1 MQNLHAKQSV
11 KNYLTGVVTTITPE
25 LFRCVKRGYTK
36 KDFTSDLMSGLIVG
50 ILALPLAIA
59 FAIASGVGPEQGLYT
74 AIIAG
79 FVISFLGGS
88 RFQIGGPTGAFIV
101 IVYGIVSR
109 YGYDGLASATLLAG
123 IFLVIFGLAK
133 FGAIIK
139 FIPYPVTVGFTAG
152 IAIIIA
158 LGQVPNFLGL
168 TFLAK
173 DPADAVGKIKLYATS
188 LDTTNIYSVI
198 VGLVALAVCI
208 LWPKVTTKVPGSL
221 IAIIVATLMVKLL
234 GWDDPVTGHDV
245 MTIGMKNHIPTGFP
259 VPHLPNISLEMMR
272 KVFQPALTIAML
284 GAIESLLSA
293 VVADGMTS
301 TKHRSNTELFGQ
313 GVANILS
320 PIFCGIPATGAIART
335 ATNIRNGAVS
345 PISGLIHAVVLLLIM
360 LVLGK
365 YAEMIPMAALAAV
378 LFQVS
383 FNMCGYRSFIKM
395 FKAPKSDVTVMLV
408 AFFLTV
414 IIDLTVAI
422 EVGVL
427 LAAVLFIK
435 RMSDVAE
442 VETVSSA
449 LRVDDEEASHN
460 ELSRQVPKGVVVY
473 ELAGSLFF
481 GAVDKFKE
489 TMNRISET
497 PKILILRMRS
507 VSSIDAAGIQMI
519 EDLLKRCKREGT
531 QLLLSGVHAQPVVA
545 LTRAGVLA
553 QLGEA
558 NALGNIDAALNRA
571 REILG
576 LPLVDASMETVP
588 APTVSWEKSV
598 DKPWIPEE
606 SNAVIAEG
614 TPEVITEK
622 MMDEPIRKIE
632 ELKK

>member
-1 MQNLHAKQSV
+1 MSNINAKESV
-11 KNYLTGVVTTITPE
+11 KKFLNESVATITPE
-25 LFRCVKRGYTK
+25 LVKSIKRGYTK
-36 KDFTSDLMSGLIVG
+36 QNLISDLMSGVIVG

-79 FVISFLGGS
+79 FTISLLGGS

-101 IVYGIVSR
+101 IVYGIVSQ

-123 IFLVIFGLAK
+123 IILIVFGLAK

-152 IAIIIA
+152 IAVIIA
-158 LGQVPNFLGL
+158 LGQVPNFFGL
-168 TFLAK
+168 RFLAK
-173 DPADAVGKIKLYATS
+173 DPADAIGKIKLYASS
-188 LDTTNIYSVI
+188 LDTINIYSVI
-198 VGLVALAVCI
+198 IGLIALAVCI
-208 LWPKVTTKVPGSL
+208 FWPKITSKVPGSL
-221 IAIIVATLMVKLL
+221 IAIIVATVIVKVL
-234 GWDDPVTGHDV
+234 GWDDPVNGHGV
-245 MTIGMKNHIPTGFP
+245 MTIGMKNHIPSGFP
-259 VPHLPNISLEMMR
+259 TPHLPNISLDMMQ
-272 KVFQPALTIAML
+272 KVFQPALTIAIL

-313 GVANILS
+313 GVANLLS
-320 PIFCGIPATGAIART
+320 PMFGGIPATGAIART

-378 LFQVS
+378 LFQVA
-383 FNMCGYRSFIKM
+383 FNMCGYRAVIKM
-395 FKAPKSDVTVMLV
+395 FKLPKSDVMVMLV

-427 LAAVLFIK
+427 LAAILFIK
-435 RMSDVAE
+435 RMSEVAE
-442 VETVSSA
+442 VDAVTDA
-449 LRVDDEEASHN
+449 IRADDEEVSHN
-460 ELSRQVPKGVVVY
+460 ELARQVPKGVIVY

-489 TMNRISET
+489 TLNRIAVK
-497 PKILILRMRS
+497 PKILIIRMRS

-519 EDLLKRCKREGT
+519 EDLMIRCKKDGT

-545 LTRAGVLA
+545 LTRAGVLK
-553 QLGEA
+553 QLGEE

-576 LPLVDASMETVP
+576 LPLVSDTYDP
-588 APTVSWEKSV
+588 NPTVSWEKGL
-598 DKPWIPEE
+598 DKPWMPEE
-606 SNAVIAEG
+606 SNAAVAEG
-614 TPEVITEK
+614 TPEVIAEK
-622 MMDEPIRKIE
+622 VADEPVWKIE
-632 ELKK
+632 EK

>member
-1 MQNLHAKQSV
+1 MPNINAKESV
-11 KNYLTGVVTTITPE
+11 KNFLAGVKTTVTPE
-25 LFRCVKRGYTK
+25 LFRTIRRGYDK
-36 KDFTSDLMSGLIVG
+36 KNFVSDIMSGLIVG

-79 FVISFLGGS
+79 FTISLLGGS

-101 IVYGIVSR
+101 IVYGIVSQ

-123 IFLVIFGLAK
+123 ILLIIFGLAK

-139 FIPYPVTVGFTAG
+139 FIPFPVTVGFTAG

-158 LGQVPNFLGL
+158 LGQVPNFFGL
-168 TFLAK
+168 RFLSK
-173 DPADAVGKIKLYATS
+173 DPADAVGKIKLYASS
-188 LDTTNIYSVI
+188 LDTINIYAVI

-208 LWPKVTTKVPGSL
+208 LWPKITTKVPGSL
-221 IAIIVATLMVKLL
+221 IAIIVATVLVKVL
-234 GWDDPVTGHDV
+234 GWDDLITGHGV
-245 MTIGMKNHIPTGFP
+245 MTIGMKNHIPSGFP
-259 VPHLPNISLEMMR
+259 TPHLPNISLEMMQ
-272 KVFQPALTIAML
+272 KVFQPALTIAIL

-313 GVANILS
+313 GVANLLS
-320 PIFCGIPATGAIART
+320 PMFGGIPATGAIART

-345 PISGLIHAVVLLLIM
+345 PISGLVHAIVLLLIM

-378 LFQVS
+378 LFQVA

-395 FKAPKSDVTVMLV
+395 FKAPKSDVAVMLV

-442 VETVSSA
+442 VESVTSA
-449 LRVDDEEASHN
+449 LKEDDEEAAHN
-460 ELSRQVPKGVVVY
+460 DLSRQVPKGVVVY

-481 GAVDKFKE
+481 GAVDKFKD
-489 TMNRISET
+489 TMARISDK

-519 EDLLKRCKREGT
+519 EDLLNRCNREGT

-545 LTRAGVLA
+545 LTRAGVLK
-553 QLGEA
+553 QLGEE

-571 REILG
+571 RELLG
-576 LPLVDASMETVP
+576 LPIVDASHETQP
-588 APTVSWEKSV
+588 APTVSWEKNL
-598 DKPWIPEE
+598 DKPWMPEE
-606 SNAVIAEG
+606 SNAAIAEE
-614 TPEVITEK
+614 TPEVIAEK
-622 MMDEPIRKIE
+622 MMDEPVVKIE
-632 ELKK
+632 EKTK

>member
-1 MQNLHAKQSV
+1 MFNNKAKDSI
-11 KNYLTGVVTTITPE
+11 KNFLNESLATITPE
-25 LFRCVKRGYTK
+25 LVKSIKRGYTK
-36 KDFTSDLMSGLIVG
+36 QNLISDLMSGVIVG

-79 FVISFLGGS
+79 FTISLLGGS

-101 IVYGIVSR
+101 IVYGIVSQ

-123 IFLVIFGLAK
+123 TILIVMGLAK

-152 IAIIIA
+152 IAVIIA
-158 LGQVPNFLGL
+158 LGQVPNFFGL
-168 TFLAK
+168 RFLAK
-173 DPADAVGKIKLYATS
+173 DPADAVGKIKLYVS
-188 LDTTNIYSVI
+188 SMDTINIYSVI
-198 VGLVALAVCI
+198 IGLIALAVCI
-208 LWPKVTTKVPGSL
+208 LWPKITTKVPGSL
-221 IAIIVATLMVKLL
+221 IAIIVATVIVKVL
-234 GWDDPVTGHDV
+234 GWDDPVNGHGV
-245 MTIGMKNHIPTGFP
+245 VTIGMKNHIPSGFP
-259 VPHLPNISLEMMR
+259 TPHLPNISLSMMR
-272 KVFQPALTIAML
+272 EVFQPALTIAIL

-313 GVANILS
+313 GVANLLS
-320 PIFCGIPATGAIART
+320 PVFGGIPATGAIART

-378 LFQVS
+378 LFQVA
-383 FNMCGYRSFIKM
+383 FNMCGYRAVIKM
-395 FKAPKSDVTVMLV
+395 FKLPKSDVMVMLV

-427 LAAVLFIK
+427 LAAILFIK
-435 RMSDVAE
+435 RMSEVAE
-442 VETVSSA
+442 VDAVTDA
-449 LRVDDEEASHN
+449 IRADDEEVTHTEFA
-460 ELSRQVPKGVVVY
+460 RQVPKGVVVY

-489 TMNRISET
+489 TLNRISVK

-507 VSSIDAAGIQMI
+507 VSSIDAAGINMI
-519 EDLLKRCKREGT
+519 EDLLNHCKADGT

-545 LTRAGVLA
+545 LTRAGVLK
-553 QLGEA
+553 QLGEE

-576 LPLVDASMETVP
+576 LPVVDASVDP
-588 APTVSWEKSV
+588 NPTVSWEKGL
-598 DKPWIPEE
+598 DKPWLPEE
-606 SNAVIAEG
+606 SNAAVAEG
-614 TPEVITEK
+614 TPEVIAEK
-622 MMDEPIRKIE
+622 VSEEPVWKIE
-632 ELKK
+632 EK